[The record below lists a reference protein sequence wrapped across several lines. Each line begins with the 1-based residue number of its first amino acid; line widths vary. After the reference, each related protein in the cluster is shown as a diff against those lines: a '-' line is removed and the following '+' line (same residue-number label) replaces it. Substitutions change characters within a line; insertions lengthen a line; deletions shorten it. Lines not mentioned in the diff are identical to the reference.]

1 MTEEVSCKEVAVAP
15 LEARREAMALLAT
28 IAVIVLLMALRFTL
42 VAGKKVQADMKTY
55 QRLDFVLKD
64 QQPILYRSLL
74 SVVDEV
80 VSLRD
85 QEGRWP
91 EVELLERESVPPF
104 AKVFL
109 PVRLKTYEWSRHG
122 GESWV
127 DYFGEYTGGED
138 QSISRHEMVTFLL
151 RIIDLHT
158 DQHPH
163 PHPGVDYD
171 PNMRYAGQVW
181 IYKGNRPYPGE
192 RLPEAGWK
200 WIISP
205 SDPSLGENPVISE
218 RPSASRPEEIK

>member
-1 MTEEVSCKEVAVAP
+1 MTGLTEEVGYNEIVVAP
-15 LEARREAMALLAT
+15 LEARRETMAVMAT
-28 IAVIVLLMALRFTL
+28 IVVIVLIMALRFVL
-42 VAGKKVQADMKTY
+42 VPGKKVRIEMKSY

-80 VSLRD
+80 VGLRE
-85 QEGRWP
+85 QEGQWP
-91 EVELLERESVPPF
+91 EVELLEKESVPPF

-109 PVRLKTYEWSRHG
+109 PVPLKAYNWSRHG

-127 DYFGEYTGGED
+127 DYFGEYTGED
-138 QSISRHEMVTFLL
+138 KQINSRHKVITFLL
-151 RIIDLHT
+151 RIIDLHA
-158 DQHPH
+158 DEHHPH

-181 IYKGNRPYPGE
+181 IYRGNRPYPGE
-192 RLPEAGWK
+192 RLPETGWK

-218 RPSASRPEEIK
+218 TPGAGRR